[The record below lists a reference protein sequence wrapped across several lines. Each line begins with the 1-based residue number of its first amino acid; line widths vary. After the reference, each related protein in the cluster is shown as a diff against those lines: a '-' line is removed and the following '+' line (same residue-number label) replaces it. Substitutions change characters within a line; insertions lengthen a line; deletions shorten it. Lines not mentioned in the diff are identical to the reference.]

1 MIFLLIF
8 LAIALVLAAAL
19 IARVRTAIGMRSG
32 DQATIKRKRYANKR
46 WNNRLTTSIGRAGQ
60 PHSIFAMVRHVG
72 RRSGKAYATPVR
84 ALPVEGGFI
93 IPLTYGQ
100 TADWYRNIEAAGGDQ
115 LDWHGKTYN
124 VGRPQI
130 ANAAEVLPAYPLPS
144 RFLFWLDGVPQFVRV
159 PTNP

>member
-1 MIFLLIF
+1 MVNVIFLLIF

-46 WNNRLTTSIGRAGQ
+46 WNNRLTTAIGRAGQ

-72 RRSGKAYATPVR
+72 RSGKAYATPVR

-93 IPLTYGQ
+93 IPLTYG
-100 TADWYRNIEAAGGDQ
+100 
-115 LDWHGKTYN
+115 
-124 VGRPQI
+124 
-130 ANAAEVLPAYPLPS
+130 
-144 RFLFWLDGVPQFVRV
+144 
-159 PTNP
+159 